1 MEDKTVNSFS
11 QNMYKIELV
20 KYYDLMHKHR
30 NYDQESNFADQVVQK
45 LWPEANKILDIGC
58 GTGEHAIRMAQ
69 RGYKVTCVDTSQD
82 MLKLARE
89 KANKAGVSIDFRCKD
104 LGKLDF
110 NEEFQAAY
118 CLGYTFLYLT
128 THSEVK
134 DFLKNINRALFPSGI
149 LLIDFLNGWS
159 LIEKYPKDKF
169 VYRDGQTTIFQFN
182 QASLDKRR
190 RVRHIEFFYVIKNGS
205 GEVKI
210 AFTEEDLR
218 IFFEDE
224 VLMFMA
230 SHGFEALKVFGGYSM
245 DSAVTDSSCVIVV
258 VGRKKRK

>member
-1 MEDKTVNSFS
+1 MNSFS
-11 QNMYKIELV
+11 QNMYELELV

-30 NYDQESNFADQVVQK
+30 NYDQEANFINQIVQK

-89 KANKAGVSIDFRCKD
+89 KANTAGVSIDFRCKD

-128 THSEVK
+128 VYSEVEN
-134 DFLKNINRALFPSGI
+134 FLKNINRALLPSGI

-190 RVRHIEFFYVIKNGS
+190 RVRHIEFYYIIRDGS
-205 GEVKI
+205 DKVRT
-210 AFTEEDLR
+210 AFAEEDLR

-224 VLMFMA
+224 VLILMA
-230 SHGFEALKVFGGYSM
+230 SYGFEALKAFGGYSM
-245 DSAVTDSSCVIVV
+245 DSAVTDSSRVIVV
-258 VGRKKRK
+258 VGRKRRR